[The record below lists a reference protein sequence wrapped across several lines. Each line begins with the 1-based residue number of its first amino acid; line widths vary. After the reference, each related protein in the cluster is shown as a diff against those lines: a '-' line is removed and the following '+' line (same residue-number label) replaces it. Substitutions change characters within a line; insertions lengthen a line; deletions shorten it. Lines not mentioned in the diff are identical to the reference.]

1 MAVTAFE
8 IKSRSSLAGGL
19 AFGQVG
25 PYEQLEG
32 TVHFAVDP
40 DHPRNGVITD
50 LNLAPRDAEGRVSCA
65 ADFCILRPADP
76 RRGNHRILLDVLN
89 RGRRRLLKYFNSAPD
104 VPDPSAPLNPG
115 DGFLMRRGYSVVW
128 CGWQHDV
135 PSVSGLMGIKVPDAV
150 APGGGLISGKLTV
163 TFQPN
168 ATRQV
173 QMLSDRLHR
182 PYSTRDINDQQA
194 TLTVRDNEDAPP
206 QVVPRHRWSFARL
219 EGGHVAPD
227 ASHIYM
233 ASGFVPGKVY
243 QVVYSTTDA
252 PVVGLG
258 FVATRDMVSFLRYGT
273 AQEGNPCA
281 GDVRYA
287 YGFGASQ
294 SGRFLRQFLYL
305 GLNEDEAGRI
315 VFDGLMPHIAGAAR
329 GEFNQ
334 RFGQP
339 SSTVNQ
345 STGNLFPFTDTEQ
358 TDPQTGRTDGLLS
371 RLAARGKAP
380 KIFFTNSSA
389 EYWRGDASL
398 THTDVDSLRDVA
410 PSEYVRIYHYT
421 GTQHGSGTFPLTD
434 TNPADGFRGQQQFN
448 CVDYTPLLRA
458 ALVRLDRWVAEGKAP
473 PPSKHPRIDDGTAVP
488 PGRTAATFKAFP
500 GVKFPTHL
508 PHLSRLDF
516 GPGAEVGIATTL
528 PPVVGKA
535 YPNLVSAVDKEG
547 NELGGIRLPD
557 IVVPLATHTGWN
569 LRHPDM
575 GAPDQTMRLTGSTVP
590 FPVTREE
597 RQALGDPR
605 LSLEERY
612 SSREEYLKRVMQAA
626 QALVAEGYLLDEDL
640 QMLGGQAAQ
649 RYDALVSRVK
659 EPQVADD

>member
-1 MAVTAFE
+1 MALRFFNRAPP
-8 IKSRSSLAGGL
+8 I
-19 AFGQVG
+19 
-25 PYEQLEG
+25 
-32 TVHFAVDP
+32 TV
-40 DHPRNGVITD
+40 
-50 LNLAPRDAEGRVSCA
+50 
-65 ADFCILRPADP
+65 
-76 RRGNHRILLDVLN
+76 
-89 RGRRRLLKYFNSAPD
+89 
-104 VPDPSAPLNPG
+104 PSAPLDPG
-115 DGFLMRRGYSVVW
+115 DGFLMRHGYTVVW

-135 PSVSGLMGIKVPDAV
+135 PSVSGLTGIKVPDAV
-150 APGGGLISGKLTV
+150 GPDGGLISGKLMV

-168 ATRQV
+168 ASSQV

-182 PYSTRDINDQQA
+182 PYSTRDINDQRA

-219 EGGHVAPD
+219 ENGRVVPD

-233 ASGFVPGKVY
+233 ASGFVPGKIY

-258 FVATRDMVSFLRYGT
+258 FVATRDFVSFLRYGT

-281 GDVRYA
+281 SDVQYA

-305 GLNEDEAGRI
+305 GLNEDEEERI
-315 VFDGLMPHIAGAAR
+315 VFDGLIPHIAGASR

-358 TDPQTGRTDGLLS
+358 TDPQAGRTDGLLS
-371 RLAARGKAP
+371 RLAARGKARRDPSRTAP

-398 THTDVDSLRDVA
+398 IHTDVDSTRDVA
-410 PSEYVRIYHYT
+410 PSEYVRIYHYA
-421 GTQHGSGTFPLTD
+421 GTQHGSGAFPLTD
-434 TNPADGFRGQQQFN
+434 TNPVDGFRGQQQFN
-448 CVDYTPLLRA
+448 WVDYTPLLRA
-458 ALVRLDRWVAEGKAP
+458 ALVQLDRWVAEGKAP

-488 PGRTAATFKAFP
+488 PGRTAETFKAFP

-516 GPGAEVGIATTL
+516 GPGGEVGIATTL

-535 YPNLVSAVDKEG
+535 YPALVSAVDEDG

-575 GAPDQTMRLTGSTVP
+575 GAPDQTMRLIGSTVP
-590 FPVTREE
+590 FPVTLGE

-612 SSREEYLKRVMQAA
+612 SSRDDYLKRVMQAA
-626 QALVAEGYLLDEDL
+626 QALVAEGYLLDEDQHL
-640 QMLGGQAAQ
+640 LVGQAAQ
-649 RYDALVSRVK
+649 RYDALVRLVK